1 MDHNKT
7 KWTGAE
13 HKRENMEWSEMGW
26 VGMGQV
32 VPDKRKQKKKKN
44 SGQQMNWNSG
54 FSTLTAHRN
63 HLGSF

>member
-32 VPDKRKQKKKKN
+32 VPDKRKQKKKKKFRAADELEQWLFN
-44 SGQQMNWNSG
+44 PHC
-54 FSTLTAHRN
+54 T
-63 HLGSF
+63 